1 MGKCVSVNSQQ
12 LILEGFMT
20 QSVFN
25 LTSLNGKM
33 VLLLMAFIKV
43 IRQDFRY
50 LQQEIQMVM
59 VKMIWLLVLLVLIVM
74 QEQHT
79 VILDPYSSEDASF
92 NDFQW

>member
-1 MGKCVSVNSQQ
+1 M
-12 LILEGFMT
+12 
-20 QSVFN
+20 FN

>member
-1 MGKCVSVNSQQ
+1 
-12 LILEGFMT
+12 MT